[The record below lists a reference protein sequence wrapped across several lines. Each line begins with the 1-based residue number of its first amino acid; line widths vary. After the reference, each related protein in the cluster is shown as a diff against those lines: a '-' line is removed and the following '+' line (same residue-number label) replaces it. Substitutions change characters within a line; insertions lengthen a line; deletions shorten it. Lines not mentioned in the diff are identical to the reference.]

1 MFRNALFY
9 ALCII
14 CLFLSSCVSKSRY
27 TELETSLR
35 NTETQLNDRN
45 EALWDLQDR
54 HDELDSENAQL
65 SGTVEDMTH
74 NLDQAR
80 SDIRG
85 KEDAIGELTDNLGQA
100 ESVISQQEST
110 MGNLRAN
117 LGEAQSAIREK
128 DTDIGSLR
136 LDLGRTQEVVR
147 EKERTI
153 LELDR
158 TRREIEYNLKD
169 QIAQKDVKIEEIEGK
184 LKVTFVDKILFD
196 SGSTKVKEK
205 GQEVLLTLAEVL
217 VADTN
222 NTIVVE
228 GHTDD
233 VEIGYPLRERFPSN
247 WELSTA
253 RAASVVRFLQEQA
266 NIKPERL
273 TATGYSFHRPIAANE
288 SEEARS
294 QNRRIEII
302 LIPIR

>member
-14 CLFLSSCVSKSRY
+14 CLFLSSCISKSRY

-65 SGTVEDMTH
+65 SGTVEGMTH
-74 NLDQAR
+74 NLNQAR

-110 MGNLRAN
+110 IGSLRAN
-117 LGEAQSAIREK
+117 LGEAQSAIRVK

-136 LDLGRTQEVVR
+136 LDLGRTQEVVH

-205 GQEVLLTLAEVL
+205 GQEVLLTLAESL

-233 VEIGYPLRERFPSN
+233 VKIRWPLQERFPTN